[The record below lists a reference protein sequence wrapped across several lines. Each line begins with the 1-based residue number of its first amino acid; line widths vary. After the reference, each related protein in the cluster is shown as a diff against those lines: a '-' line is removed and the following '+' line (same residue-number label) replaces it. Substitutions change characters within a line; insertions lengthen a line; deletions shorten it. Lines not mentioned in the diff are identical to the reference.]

1 MGVRHIHIILVVA
14 AVAFSSRAAAQDDVT
29 EQLWFEYMLEYPFA
43 NSFNLENSFTYST
56 LLGEP
61 KWRAFDYSPS
71 LEWSITQHID
81 LIGQAVFS
89 YTAQTE
95 SYNTFEVRPI
105 LGTKLYFTP
114 NRRIQT
120 RLLIRMEQRNFKNL
134 DDGEWTHTFRPRIRA
149 EIIAPIN
156 RKTIYEDKMWYGIV
170 DGEALFTNDDIN
182 ERFANKFRLR
192 LGVGYRLSYGY
203 RFEFIFMSQDS
214 RTGTDEDLTTSDN
227 IFRFRV
233 KHYLR
238 KKKPTEA
245 SGVGN

>member
-1 MGVRHIHIILVVA
+1 M
-14 AVAFSSRAAAQDDVT
+14 
-29 EQLWFEYMLEYPFA
+29 
-43 NSFNLENSFTYST
+43 
-56 LLGEP
+56 
-61 KWRAFDYSPS
+61 
-71 LEWSITQHID
+71 
-81 LIGQAVFS
+81 GQAVFS

-120 RLLIRMEQRNFKNL
+120 RLLIRLEQRNFKNL
-134 DDGEWTHTFRPRIRA
+134 EDGEWTNTFRPRIRA

-156 RKTIYEDKMWYGIV
+156 RKTIYEDKMWYAIV
-170 DGEALFTNDDIN
+170 DAEALFTDNEIN

-192 LGVGYRLSYGY
+192 LGVGYRLNYSY
-203 RFEFIFMSQDS
+203 RFEFIFMNQQS

-238 KKKPTEA
+238 KTKPTDA
-245 SGVGN
+245 PGVGN

>member
-1 MGVRHIHIILVVA
+1 MNVIRITIVLIVV
-14 AVAFSSRAAAQDDVT
+14 VFLPRRASAQDDVT

-43 NSFNLENSFTYST
+43 NSFNLENSLTYST
-56 LLGEP
+56 LLGDP
-61 KWRAFDYSPS
+61 KWRALDYSPS

-120 RLLIRMEQRNFKNL
+120 RLLLRMEQRNFKNL
-134 DDGEWTHTFRPRIRA
+134 EDGDWTHTFRPRIRA

-156 RKTIYEDKMWYGIV
+156 RKTIYEDKLWYGIV
-170 DGEALFTNDDIN
+170 DYEALFTNDEIN

-192 LGVGYRLSYGY
+192 LGVGYRLSYSY
-203 RFEFIFMSQDS
+203 RFEFIFMSQNS

-238 KKKPTEA
+238 KKKPSDA